1 MPLQFKMAELK
12 FDFGKITKPLTA
24 TWDKITKKDK
34 LKQIEKEIEKEA
46 KVVKKSCMS
55 CFENCAKK

>member
-1 MPLQFKMAELK
+1 MAEFK